1 MMRRDRGAR
10 ITKVRQ
16 RALLAL
22 LLIAAL
28 GTRAPAAPPPL
39 PEGAHGPRIIVAFA
53 NASHGAPAPAG
64 TTGNRYSGAEGYRLA
79 QSAQREAQRVAET
92 YALRSLTSWPIA
104 VLAVHCVVYEIPDN
118 RDMAEVL
125 AALSKDSHVVL
136 AQPLQEFHTLGDT
149 RSGGAPYNDPL
160 YDLQTNLVTLGV
172 ARAHERT
179 QGAGLKVALI
189 DTAVDLAHPDLRG
202 RIVRAHSFVP
212 AHAPAFASVRHGTAM
227 AGLIAAVANNHIGIV
242 GIAPLAQLE
251 VFEACWQL
259 QADSDAAACNTFTL
273 AQALAAALDSGAPL
287 VNLSIAGPKDP
298 LLALLIERGVKRGIT
313 FVGALAG
320 TDAGFPT
327 SVAGVIAAGGTEHA
341 LPAGAFAAPSEHVLT
356 LRPQGQYDF
365 TSGTSVAAAELTG
378 LIALLMSAS
387 PTRLTPGAVT
397 ALLQAGAPAASAT
410 ASGTAAVDVNA
421 ALARLDAGQH
431 RATVGV
437 RGTLATPHDLTPCA
451 PLPMLT
457 AACQRAPRPSPGA

>member
-1 MMRRDRGAR
+1 MRKDRGAR
-10 ITKVRQ
+10 TLKVRS
-16 RALLAL
+16 RALAAGL
-22 LLIAAL
+22 LTFAAL
-28 GTRAPAAPPPL
+28 ATCALAAPAAL
-39 PEGAHGPRIIVAFA
+39 PDAVHGARIVVAFA

-64 TTGNRYSGAEGYRLA
+64 TTGNRYSGSEGYRLA
-79 QSAQREAQRVAET
+79 QSAQHEAQRVAET
-92 YALRSLTSWPIA
+92 YALRPLSSWPIA
-104 VLAVHCVVYEIPDN
+104 VLAVHCVVYEIADN
-118 RDMAEVL
+118 RDMGQVL

-136 AQPLQEFHTLGDT
+136 AQPLQEFHTLT
-149 RSGGAPYNDPL
+149 AAATAAAPYNDPL
-160 YDLQTNLVTLGV
+160 YDLQTNLATLGV
-172 ARAHERT
+172 ARAHERA

-189 DTAVDLAHPDLRG
+189 DTAVDVAHPDLRG
-202 RIVRAHSFVP
+202 RIVRTHSFVP
-212 AHAPAFASVRHGTAM
+212 PRASGAFASVRHGTAM

-259 QADSDAAACNTFTL
+259 QPDSDAAACNTFTL

-298 LLALLIERGVKRGIT
+298 LLSLLIEQGLKRGIT
-313 FVGALAG
+313 FVGAVAG

-341 LPAGAFAAPSEHVLT
+341 LPPGAFAAPSEHVLT

-365 TSGTSVAAAELTG
+365 ASGTSVAAAELTG
-378 LIALLMSAS
+378 VIALLMSAS
-387 PTRLTPGAVT
+387 PRHLSSGAVA
-397 ALLQAGAPAASAT
+397 ALLQASAPAVPAARTESAP
-410 ASGTAAVDVNA
+410 VDVNA

-437 RGTLATPHDLTPCA
+437 RAA
-451 PLPMLT
+451 P
-457 AACQRAPRPSPGA
+457 